1 MGANM
6 EAVNDV
12 GETVLTGA
20 THSQQGKVVEH
31 LLQRGAQMH
40 HIDDWGFDPI
50 VDAIF
55 TDSHE
60 ALRMYLSTSRSVS
73 TVLFNGKSLLYV
85 AATDPDRL
93 TMVILLDSEVHG
105 ADPDAYDTIGTTA
118 LDHLKQRDDYDEV
131 AEVFGPLPLKRQ
143 WQQASL

>member
-1 MGANM
+1 
-6 EAVNDV
+6 
-12 GETVLTGA
+12 
-20 THSQQGKVVEH
+20 
-31 LLQRGAQMH
+31 
-40 HIDDWGFDPI
+40 
-50 VDAIF
+50 
-55 TDSHE
+55 
-60 ALRMYLSTSRSVS
+60 MYLSTSRSVS

-93 TMVILLDSEVHG
+93 TMVILLDSEVRG